1 MTLAADL
8 IQKVKIGARELQS
21 SVIQGVGEATEFVRK
36 NPVTSS
42 ATVAGGVL
50 AGVTAIQV
58 VRKVRKKSAK
68 VKAKRKKAVGRKAK
82 SKRKKYSGHTK
93 RGWKLD
99 RAKRSK
105 EKHELAYQRRKKAK
119 SKRTTKKRVGVTYY
133 TKNGQP
139 YKILA
144 NGRARFIKG
153 KRRTKR

>member
-1 MTLAADL
+1 MSIASDL
-8 IQKVKIGARELQS
+8 LQKVKIGGQEFYNSLT
-21 SVIQGVGEATEFVRK
+21 QGVGTASEFVRK
-36 NPVTSS
+36 NPVTSA

-50 AGVTAIQV
+50 AGVTAVQI
-58 VRKVRKKSAK
+58 VRKAKSK
-68 VKAKRKKAVGRKAK
+68 SSKAKTKSKKTANQKAK

-105 EKHELAYQRRKKAK
+105 EKHELAYQRRKKLKKK
-119 SKRTTKKRVGVTYY
+119 SKSRRGIHY

-144 NGRARFIKG
+144 NGRARFIK
-153 KRRTKR
+153 KTKGRKK

>member
-1 MTLAADL
+1 MATATEL
-8 IQKVKIGARELQS
+8 IQKVSKDASGRLTS
-21 SVIQGVGEATEFVRK
+21 LVGEASEFVRK
-36 NPVTSS
+36 HPVSS
-42 ATVAGGVL
+42 AVTVGGGVL
-50 AGVTAIQV
+50 AATQV
-58 VRKVRKKSAK
+58 IRIVKKRKAAKKTPGK
-68 VKAKRKKAVGRKAK
+68 KKAKKKT
-82 SKRKKYSGHTK
+82 SKRTTRKKYQGHTK

-105 EKHELAYQRRKKAK
+105 EKHELAYQRRKKST

-153 KRRTKR
+153 KRRKR